1 MGYSLSRLIPPPIKG
16 VEGSLVGL
24 GSTVV
29 IEDDYEYE
37 ILRARVSA
45 SFWRE
50 NVTAVVILLGVLA
63 ETKRSNL
70 IKCSKFRHIFSITIT
85 VPTFLVK
92 KNYNEAFRGVYFL
105 GIRE

>member
-29 IEDDYEYE
+29 TEDDYEYE
-37 ILRARVSA
+37 ILRARISG

-63 ETKRSNL
+63 EMS
-70 IKCSKFRHIFSITIT
+70 
-85 VPTFLVK
+85 
-92 KNYNEAFRGVYFL
+92 
-105 GIRE
+105 